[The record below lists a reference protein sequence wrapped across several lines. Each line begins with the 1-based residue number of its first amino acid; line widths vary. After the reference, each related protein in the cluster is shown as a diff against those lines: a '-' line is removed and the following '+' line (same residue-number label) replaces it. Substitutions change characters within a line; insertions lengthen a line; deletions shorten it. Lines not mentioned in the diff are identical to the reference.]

1 MAAKSRTTPW
11 VRLGDYIE
19 ARDERN
25 VEGCLLPFYG
35 INREKMFMPT
45 VADTNQLDNSKY
57 KVVGRGIFAFSG
69 MQTGRDQCIRLALRE
84 DKNPVL
90 LSPAYTTFKIKD
102 GCKLLPEYLFIFFN
116 RREMDRYGAFLS
128 DGSIRS
134 NLDWDRFCDIRIP
147 LPSLEVQQELVDT
160 YAGLKRLAEENEALV
175 APLSQ
180 ACQAFAVDCQR
191 KYPTVELGE
200 CIEAR
205 DERNAEGKYTLDDV
219 RGISTD
225 KAFIPTKADMSGV
238 SLTSYKVVNPSG
250 FVYVADT
257 SRRGGKIALAHND
270 TGRSLLVSSVYTV
283 FKTEDSLLPEYLY
296 LLLSRAEFDRYA
308 RFNSWGS
315 ARESFDWEELRRVQ
329 IPLPPLEVQR
339 SIANLYHCME
349 EARRIARAARAQLQT
364 LCPALIQHAE
374 RS

>member
-1 MAAKSRTTPW
+1 MAARSRTTPW

-19 ARDERN
+19 PRDERN

-35 INREKMFMPT
+35 INREKTFMPT
-45 VADTNQLDNSKY
+45 VADTHQLDHSKY
-57 KVVGRGIFAFSG
+57 KVVGQGVFAFSG
-69 MQTGRDQCIRLALRE
+69 MQTGRDRCIRVALRE
-84 DKNPVL
+84 DKEPGL
-90 LSPAYTTFKIKD
+90 ISPAYTTFGVRDK
-102 GCKLLPEYLFIFFN
+102 GKLLPEYLFIFFN
-116 RREMDRYGAFLS
+116 RKEMDRYGAFLS

-147 LPSLEVQQELVDT
+147 LPPVAVQQELVDT
-160 YAGLKRLAEENEALV
+160 YAGLKRLAEGNEALV

-191 KYPTVELGE
+191 KYPTVELGDY
-200 CIEAR
+200 IEAC

-283 FKTEDSLLPEYLY
+283 FRTEDSLLPEYLY

-315 ARESFDWEELRRVQ
+315 ARETFDWEELRRVQ
-329 IPLPPLEVQR
+329 IPLPPLEVQQ

-349 EARRIARAARAQLQT
+349 EAQRIARAARAQLQT

>member
-1 MAAKSRTTPW
+1 MAAKSRATPW

-19 ARDERN
+19 PRDERN

-45 VADTNQLDNSKY
+45 VADTHQLDHSKY
-57 KVVGRGIFAFSG
+57 KVVGQGVFAFSG
-69 MQTGRDQCIRLALRE
+69 MQTGRDRCIRVALRE
-84 DKNPVL
+84 DKEPGL
-90 LSPAYTTFKIKD
+90 ISPAYTTFRVRDK
-102 GCKLLPEYLFIFFN
+102 GKLLPEYLFIFFN
-116 RREMDRYGAFLS
+116 RKEMDRYGAFLS

-134 NLDWDRFCDIRIP
+134 NLDWERFCDIRIP
-147 LPSLEVQQELVDT
+147 LPPVEVQQELVDI

-238 SLTSYKVVNPSG
+238 SLTSYKVVSPSG

-315 ARESFDWEELRRVQ
+315 ARETFDWEELRRVQ

-349 EARRIARAARAQLQT
+349 EARRIARAAQAQLQT

>member
-1 MAAKSRTTPW
+1 MAAKSRTTPR

-35 INREKMFMPT
+35 INREKTFMPT
-45 VADTNQLDNSKY
+45 VADTHQLDHSKY
-57 KVVGRGIFAFSG
+57 KVVGQGVFAFSG
-69 MQTGRDQCIRLALRE
+69 MQTGRDRCIRVALKE
-84 DKNPVL
+84 DKEPGL
-90 LSPAYTTFKIKD
+90 ISPAYTTFSVRDK
-102 GCKLLPEYLFIFFN
+102 GKLLPEYLFIFFN

-147 LPSLEVQQELVDT
+147 LPSIEVQQELVDT
-160 YAGLKRLAEENEALV
+160 YAGLKRLAEESEALI
-175 APLSQ
+175 APLTE
-180 ACQAFAVDCQR
+180 ACQAFIIDCQR
-191 KYPTVELGE
+191 RYPTVELGRH
-200 CIEAR
+200 IEAR

-238 SLTSYKVVNPSG
+238 SLTSYNVVNPSG

-257 SRRGGKIALAHND
+257 SRRGGKIALAHNG
-270 TGRSLLVSSVYTV
+270 TGQSLLVSSVYTV
-283 FKTEDSLLPEYLY
+283 FRTEDSLLPEYLY

-315 ARESFDWEELRRVQ
+315 ARETFDWEELRRVQ
-329 IPLPPLEVQR
+329 IPLPPLEVQQ